1 MKTEF
6 HNLVSLKVAL
16 TNKKSYSLNYVI
28 MVNVSET
35 IRSVLSDQQETMVVG
50 VSESNLAQH
59 ALRQQF

>member
-6 HNLVSLKVAL
+6 HNLVSLKVAF

>member
-28 MVNVSET
+28 MINVSET